1 MMVFLFLFFVN
12 LYGGAYEAESML
24 MTPKKTFNIF
34 YLLDTNIFFAEQNTH
49 FLAEGLHGEFLLYM
63 CF

>member
-1 MMVFLFLFFVN
+1 MAFFFLFVY

-24 MTPKKTFNIF
+24 MTRKRHSTFFLLLHKT
-34 YLLDTNIFFAEQNTH
+34 FFAEQNTH

>member
-1 MMVFLFLFFVN
+1 
-12 LYGGAYEAESML
+12 

-34 YLLDTNIFFAEQNTH
+34 YLLDKTFFAEQNTH
-49 FLAEGLHGEFLLYM
+49 FLGEGLHGEFLLYM